1 MSKQE
6 QKKGFFGTVANLFKS
21 DKEECCSVSF
31 EEIEDNTAVEQ
42 KQTETQIEAKTPP
55 QGQTQN
61 RGCCG

>member
-42 KQTETQIEAKTPP
+42 KQNETQIEAKTCC
-55 QGQTQN
+55 QTRSEN
-61 RGCCG
+61 N